1 MRSPRLERRVATASN
16 RRSPSAFGA
25 GAREAFGKRG
35 AMTAKG
41 GDDRKALDGLAR
53 RYAEPLRRFFSR
65 KGRTLDNS
73 VDDLVQEV
81 FLRLLR
87 RANLQNIAEAEN
99 YVFRTASNVLIDH
112 RRRGRVRREA
122 DHDQLVEFDHA
133 SEEPSAE
140 RVLIGKDDAR
150 RVAKALAILPERTR
164 TIFILNRFEGMSY
177 SQIALA
183 LEISTSAVEKHMMKA
198 IAHLMRRMEQDS

>member
-1 MRSPRLERRVATASN
+1 
-16 RRSPSAFGA
+16 
-25 GAREAFGKRG
+25 
-35 AMTAKG
+35 MTTKG

-53 RYAEPLRRFFSR
+53 KYAEPLRRFFAR
-65 KGRTLDNS
+65 KGRALDNS

-87 RANLQNIAEAEN
+87 RSNLQTIVEAEN
-99 YVFRTASNVLIDH
+99 YVFRTASNVLTDH

-122 DHDQLVEFDHA
+122 DHDGLAEFDLA
-133 SEEPSAE
+133 SEEPSPE

-150 RVAKALAILPERTR
+150 RVAEALTRLPERTR
-164 TIFILNRFEGMSY
+164 TIFVLNRFEGMSY
-177 SQIALA
+177 SQIAHA

-198 IAHLMRRMEQDS
+198 IAHLMQRMEQDS